1 MGQVGVTHP
10 YVARVLGF
18 NPHNSPARV
27 VVEVNEHRFE
37 ARLHFRRVRPE
48 SDGALATKLGLLEL
62 SEDTWRHEDPWMR
75 KLVREVTGGARRIKV
90 GVRVSPEGRELSLSE
105 STWLFPGQRVSLRRA
120 P

>member
-1 MGQVGVTHP
+1 MMP
-10 YVARVLGF
+10 DAKE
-18 NPHNSPARV
+18 
-27 VVEVNEHRFE
+27 EVIT
-37 ARLHFRRVRPE
+37 LH
-48 SDGALATKLGLLEL
+48 GHLE
-62 SEDTWRHEDPWMR
+62 R